1 MRTPRHAKPRIVA
14 ERSVVALGRPSVLH
28 QGPLHQEMITRQ
40 GLEDMIVVIKMI
52 TTTEDHVA
60 LSLRIKMDAMV
71 LEGAAAAA
79 DITVV
84 VATVM
89 MVGSAAMVVEADKHT
104 GHCRTYTGPCRTHTG
119 RCGTYLDDA
128 IVGHPQE
135 MFEACSFNIQNDIVR
150 VAKVARDERS
160 IALIQGVE

>member
-52 TTTEDHVA
+52 ITTEDHVA

-104 GHCRTYTGPCRTHTG
+104 GHCRTYTGHCRTHWP
-119 RCGTYLDDA
+119 L
-128 IVGHPQE
+128 
-135 MFEACSFNIQNDIVR
+135 
-150 VAKVARDERS
+150 
-160 IALIQGVE
+160 

>member
-14 ERSVVALGRPSVLH
+14 ERSVVVLGRPSVLH

-40 GLEDMIVVIKMI
+40 GLEDMIVVIKVI

-71 LEGAAAAA
+71 LEGAAAAAAA

-104 GHCRTYTGPCRTHTG
+104 GHCRTYTGHCRTHWP
-119 RCGTYLDDA
+119 L
-128 IVGHPQE
+128 
-135 MFEACSFNIQNDIVR
+135 
-150 VAKVARDERS
+150 
-160 IALIQGVE
+160 

>member
-1 MRTPRHAKPRIVA
+1 MRTPKHAKPRIVA

-71 LEGAAAAA
+71 LEGAAAA

-89 MVGSAAMVVEADKHT
+89 MAGSAAMVVEADKHT
-104 GHCRTYTGPCRTHTG
+104 GHCRTYTGPCRTHWP
-119 RCGTYLDDA
+119 L
-128 IVGHPQE
+128 
-135 MFEACSFNIQNDIVR
+135 
-150 VAKVARDERS
+150 
-160 IALIQGVE
+160 